1 MSAVGCTLKGVGV
14 GRCYPGTPTHSVV
27 ERRVGS
33 LTEWCAEVALSRI
46 VDNGVVTLAVALNE
60 VLPHSVAFDACVGYF
75 NLRGWRLLRDS
86 IGQMQEADGSRP
98 AVRLLVGMAMSADDA
113 LRQALEGGMPAVDRP
128 TAVRRS
134 EQAVLGFAQQ
144 LVWGIPTKGDESA
157 LRQLRR
163 DLENGLLQVKFAARE
178 PLHAKLY
185 VAHIPSG
192 PNGFRQAV
200 VGSSNFTSAGMS
212 KQGELSLEETDQQ
225 LTKELADWFDARWD
239 DPFSIDVTDD
249 LINVLEESWVREDQ
263 PSPYHVYLR
272 LAYEL
277 SRDARAGLTL
287 DIPTEVRR
295 VLLPHQ
301 ESAVRVATRLIERK
315 GIAVIGD
322 VVGLGK
328 TLTGTAIA
336 ATVGES
342 VLVIAPKNLTK
353 MWQEHLDRFH
363 IPGRVVSLSMVRR
376 ELPDL
381 KRFRLVLI
389 DESHNLRNRQRKAWN
404 AIRSYVD
411 ENDCKVVLLTATMF
425 NARHSDIGGQL
436 GLKLQADEPLG
447 VRPERLIN
455 EIGPVE
461 LARKTGGRLD
471 TLAAFDRTEHN
482 EDWQRLLSE
491 FLVRRT
497 RKFLETT
504 YGTTDAETGETTL
517 AFPDGTRFRFPKRIP
532 EPLKYPGGPTDPN
545 DRLATDDTFQAVTGL
560 TYARYQLGLY
570 LNHAVIARDTE
581 EAELIEDLRTAISAA
596 AGFIRTTA
604 LKRLTSSAHAFI
616 LTIKRIIARNAVLDY
631 AVSNGL
637 PVPLGNFSDQY
648 FELDEYDG
656 DADEADGVED
666 VAPPS
671 WGIEWTVDQWLVYAS
686 GAYERVARKR
696 PKGIRWARPTLFQA
710 ARLLE
715 DLREDSRTLQRLLN
729 DYGVWRPEEDTKL
742 DALGRLLDGL
752 SVGEKILVF
761 SEYKDTVDYLAT
773 HLPRWTN
780 RSFAAAS
787 GSSGDPVRLARR
799 FAPLA
804 NSHLGGLPEGESEI
818 DVLLTTDVLSEG
830 QNLQDASIVV
840 NWDLPW
846 TIIKVIQRAGRVDR
860 VGQQAETIRVMS
872 FLPQAGVEGIIQ
884 LRARLLQRLKNSE
897 QILGGGERFFD
908 DDDFTTDLA
917 GLFDGTANLGEDE
930 GEVDS
935 SSYALGIWES
945 ATDHDRRTALDLQK
959 VVYSTK
965 QAEAD
970 RDAHVITYGITDAGT
985 DLLVRSTA
993 DDMVFL
999 TPMEALAAL
1008 ESELGEAP
1016 APVLGTHLEH
1026 VERAAVAMT
1035 EQVRQNTV
1043 LLNHGLRKRLYDFL
1057 TKQSGRIDLP
1067 ALTHA
1072 HIGQIV
1078 EAVTSNPLRESAK
1091 GEVNA
1096 ILRSVRVLGEDGG
1109 QLERLLALHDDHLL
1123 VDVRDLG
1130 VDRVQLVT
1138 SMGFNPAAP
1147 KNEVKTL
1154 A

>member
-1 MSAVGCTLKGVGV
+1 M
-14 GRCYPGTPTHSVV
+14 
-27 ERRVGS
+27 
-33 LTEWCAEVALSRI
+33 SRI
-46 VDNGVVTLAVALNE
+46 VDNGVVTLSVALNE

-75 NLRGWRLLRDS
+75 NLRGWRLLRDA
-86 IGQMQEADGSRP
+86 IGKMQPGDGSRP
-98 AVRLLVGMAMSADDA
+98 AVRLLVGMAMSADEA
-113 LRQALEGGMPAVDRP
+113 LRQALEGGTPAVDRP

-144 LVWGIPTKGDESA
+144 LVWGVPTKADEA
-157 LRQLRR
+157 GLRQLRK
-163 DLENGLLQVKFAARE
+163 DLQGGLLQVKFVARE

-185 VAHIPSG
+185 VAHMPSG
-192 PNGFRQAV
+192 PNGFKQAV

-212 KQGELSLEETDQQ
+212 RQGELSLEETDQQ
-225 LTKELADWFDARWD
+225 LTAELADWFDARWD

-249 LINVLEESWVREDQ
+249 LINVLEESWVREEQ

-287 DIPTEVRR
+287 DIPTEVRK

-363 IPGRVVSLSMVRR
+363 IPGRVISLSMVRR

-389 DESHNLRNRQRKAWN
+389 DESHNLRNRLRKAWN
-404 AIRSYVD
+404 AIHSYID

-436 GLKLQADEPLG
+436 GLKLQVDEPLG
-447 VRPERLIN
+447 VRPERLIG
-455 EIGPVE
+455 EIGAVE
-461 LARKTGGRLD
+461 VARKTGGRLD
-471 TLAAFDRTEHN
+471 TLAAFEHSEHN

-497 RKFLETT
+497 RKFLEAT
-504 YGTTDAETGETTL
+504 YGTVDPVSGEIML
-517 AFPDGTRFRFPKRIP
+517 AFPDGTPFRFPKRIP
-532 EPLKYPGGPTDPN
+532 EPLEYPGGPADPN
-545 DRLATDDTFQAVTGL
+545 DRLATDETFQAVTGL

-570 LNHAVIARDTE
+570 LDDAVIARSKE

-616 LTIKRIIARNAVLDY
+616 LTIKRMIARNAVLDY
-631 AVSNGL
+631 AASNDL
-637 PVPLGNFSDQY
+637 PVPLGNFSEHY
-648 FELDEYDG
+648 FELDDYDG
-656 DADEADGVED
+656 DADEADGVD
-666 VAPPS
+666 DAASPS
-671 WGIEWTVDQWLVYAS
+671 WGVGWTTDRWLDYAR
-686 GAYERVARKR
+686 GAYERLAQKK
-696 PKGIRWARPTLFQA
+696 PKGIRWARPSMFEA
-710 ARLLE
+710 
-715 DLREDSRTLQRLLN
+715 SRLLN
-729 DYGVWRPEEDTKL
+729 DVRDDSQTLQELLDEYGLWQPEDDTKL
-742 DALGRLLDGL
+742 DALGRLIDGL
-752 SVGEKILVF
+752 PKGEKILVF
-761 SEYKDTVDYLAT
+761 SEYKDTVDYLAE
-773 HLPRWTN
+773 HLPRWTQ
-780 RSFAAAS
+780 RRFGAAS
-787 GSSGDPVRLARR
+787 GSSGVDPVRLARR
-799 FAPLA
+799 FAPIA
-804 NSHLGGLPEGESEI
+804 NEHLGGLPEGESEL

-830 QNLQDASIVV
+830 QNLQDAGIVV

-872 FLPQAGVEGIIQ
+872 FLPQAGVEGVIQ

-917 GLFDGTANLGEDE
+917 GLFDGTAELGEDE

-935 SSYALGIWES
+935 SSYALGIWEG
-945 ATDHDRRTALDLQK
+945 ATDRDRRIALDLQK

-965 QAEAD
+965 QAAPG
-970 RDAHVITYGITDAGT
+970 RGVSVVTHGVTDAGT

-993 DDMVFL
+993 DEVVFL
-999 TPMEALAAL
+999 TPMEALAAS
-1008 ESELGEAP
+1008 ESDPEDAP
-1016 APVLGTHLEH
+1016 AMVLDTHLEH
-1026 VERAAVAMT
+1026 VERAAGAMT

-1057 TKQSGRIDLP
+1057 TKQSGRVDLP
-1067 ALTHA
+1067 ALMHA
-1072 HIGQIV
+1072 QIGQLV

-1091 GEVNA
+1091 SEVNA
-1096 ILRSVRVLGEDGG
+1096 VLRSVRVLGEDGG

-1130 VDRVQLVT
+1130 ADRVQLVT
-1138 SMGFNPAAP
+1138 SMGFNPLTAAD
-1147 KNEVKTL
+1147 EVESL

>member
-1 MSAVGCTLKGVGV
+1 M
-14 GRCYPGTPTHSVV
+14 
-27 ERRVGS
+27 
-33 LTEWCAEVALSRI
+33 SRI
-46 VDNGVVTLAVALNE
+46 VDNGVVTLSVALND

-75 NLRGWRLLRDS
+75 NLRGWRLLRDA
-86 IGQMQEADGSRP
+86 IGQMQPGDGSRP
-98 AVRLLVGMAMSADDA
+98 PVRLLVGMAMSADEA
-113 LRQALEGGMPAVDRP
+113 LRQALEGGAPAVDRP
-128 TAVRRS
+128 AAVRRS

-144 LVWGIPTKGDESA
+144 LVWGVPTKTDEA
-157 LRQLRR
+157 GLRQLRM
-163 DLENGLLQVKFAARE
+163 DLQDGLLQVKFAARE

-212 KQGELSLEETDQQ
+212 KHGELSLEETDQQ
-225 LTKELADWFDARWD
+225 LTAELADWFDARWD

-249 LINVLEESWVREDQ
+249 LINVLEESWVREEQ

-287 DIPTEVRR
+287 DIPTEVRK

-363 IPGRVVSLSMVRR
+363 IPGRVISLSMVRR
-376 ELPDL
+376 ELPEL
-381 KRFRLVLI
+381 RRFRLVLI

-404 AIRSYVD
+404 AIRSYID

-436 GLKLQADEPLG
+436 GLKLQSDEPLG
-447 VRPERLIN
+447 VRPEHLIS
-455 EIGPVE
+455 EIGAVDV
-461 LARKTGGRLD
+461 ARKTGGRLD
-471 TLAAFDRTEHN
+471 TLAAFEHSEHN

-504 YGTTDAETGETTL
+504 YGSTDPVSGETTL

-532 EPLKYPGGPTDPN
+532 EPLKYPGGPADPN
-545 DRLATDDTFQAVTGL
+545 DRLATDETFQAVTGL

-570 LNHAVIARDTE
+570 LDDAIIARDKD

-616 LTIKRIIARNAVLDY
+616 LTIKRMIARNAVLDY
-631 AVSNGL
+631 AITSDL
-637 PVPLGNFSDQY
+637 AVPLGNFSEQY
-648 FELDEYDG
+648 FELDDYDG
-656 DADEADGVED
+656 DADEADGVD
-666 VAPPS
+666 DSASPS
-671 WGIEWTVDQWLVYAS
+671 WGVGWTADQWLAYAR
-686 GAYERVARKR
+686 GAYERVAQKQPR
-696 PKGIRWARPTLFQA
+696 GIRWARPSLFESS
-710 ARLLE
+710 RLLN
-715 DLREDSRTLQRLLN
+715 DLREDSRTLQGLLD
-729 DYGVWRPEEDTKL
+729 DYGVWEPENDTKL
-742 DALGRLLDGL
+742 DALGRLIDALPM
-752 SVGEKILVF
+752 GEKVLVF
-761 SEYKDTVDYLAT
+761 SEYKDTVDYLAE
-773 HLPRWTN
+773 HLPRWTQ
-780 RSFAAAS
+780 RRFAAAS
-787 GSSGDPVRLARR
+787 GASGDPVRLARR

-804 NSHLGGLPEGESEI
+804 NAHLGGLPEGESEL

-830 QNLQDASIVV
+830 QNLQDAGIVV

-860 VGQQAETIRVMS
+860 VGQQADTIRVMS
-872 FLPQAGVEGIIQ
+872 FLPQAGVEGVIQ

-917 GLFDGTANLGEDE
+917 GLFDGTADLGEDE

-935 SSYALGIWES
+935 SSYALRIWES
-945 ATDHDRRTALDLQK
+945 ANDRDRRIALDLQK

-965 QAEAD
+965 HSDAG
-970 RDAHVITYGITDAGT
+970 RDVSVVTYGITDAGT

-993 DDMVFL
+993 LDVVFL
-999 TPMEALAAL
+999 TPMEALAAS
-1008 ESELGEAP
+1008 ESEPGEAP
-1016 APVLGTHLEH
+1016 AAVLGTHLEH
-1026 VERAAVAMT
+1026 VERAASAMIKH
-1035 EQVRQNTV
+1035 VRQNTV

-1057 TKQSGRIDLP
+1057 MKQSGRIDLP

-1072 HIGQIV
+1072 QIGQLV

-1091 GEVNA
+1091 SEVNA

-1109 QLERLLALHDDHLL
+1109 QLERLLALHEDHLL

-1138 SMGFNPAAP
+1138 SVGFNPLTSADGV
-1147 KNEVKTL
+1147 ELL